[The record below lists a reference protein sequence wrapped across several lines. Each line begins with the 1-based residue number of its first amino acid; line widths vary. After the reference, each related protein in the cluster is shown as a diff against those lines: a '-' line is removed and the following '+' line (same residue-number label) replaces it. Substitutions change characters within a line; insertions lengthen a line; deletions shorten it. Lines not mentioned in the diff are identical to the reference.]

1 MARVFVGDSVLTRHL
16 VWCECGC
23 GLSLSGKWLYCPSC
37 ATLIDQGS
45 YRSAIDQA
53 KLNRASIFYIDPELA
68 EQLVKLLEAAKR
80 GVMALEANGAPNCEA
95 AKELRAAIAKAEGR
109 ANA

>member
-1 MARVFVGDSVLTRHL
+1 MKTKSEWTESD
-16 VWCECGC
+16 
-23 GLSLSGKWLYCPSC
+23 WLR
-37 ATLIDQGS
+37 TMIDQGS

-53 KLNRASIFYIDPELA
+53 KLNRASMFYRDPEL
-68 EQLVKLLEAAKR
+68 LVELLEAAKR